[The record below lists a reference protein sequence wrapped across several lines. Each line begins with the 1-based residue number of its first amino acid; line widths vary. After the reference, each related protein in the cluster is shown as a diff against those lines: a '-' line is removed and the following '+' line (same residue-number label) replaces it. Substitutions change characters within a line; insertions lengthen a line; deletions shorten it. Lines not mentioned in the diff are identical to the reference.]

1 MNAKIEKTEKVEN
14 TPNLAR
20 TEPKL
25 LSLDTLE
32 LVDELRNTVRR
43 IEGKKHTA
51 KTLRR
56 TLAMVS
62 LIIKDL
68 ETNLEVEDK
77 GVVS

>member
-1 MNAKIEKTEKVEN
+1 MNAKTDKTEN
-14 TPNLAR
+14 TPALAK

-43 IEGKKHTA
+43 IEAKKHTA

-62 LIIKDL
+62 LIIKDI
-68 ETNLEVEDK
+68 ESNLEVDEK

>member
-1 MNAKIEKTEKVEN
+1 MTAKIEKTEN
-14 TPNLAR
+14 TPNLAK

-25 LSLDTLE
+25 LTLDTLE

-62 LIIKDL
+62 LIIKDI
-68 ETNLEVEDK
+68 ESNLEVDEK
-77 GVVS
+77 GVLS

>member
-1 MNAKIEKTEKVEN
+1 MIARIEKPEN
-14 TPNLAR
+14 NPTLAK

-32 LVDELRNTVRR
+32 LVDELRNAVRR
-43 IEGKKHTA
+43 IEAKKHTA

-56 TLAMVS
+56 TLAMVT
-62 LIIKDL
+62 LIIKDI
-68 ETNLEVEDK
+68 ESNLEVDEK

>member
-1 MNAKIEKTEKVEN
+1 MTAKIEKAEN
-14 TPNLAR
+14 TPNWAK

-32 LVDELRNTVRR
+32 LIDELRNTVRR

-62 LIIKDL
+62 LIMKDIENDL
-68 ETNLEVEDK
+68 EVDEKDML
-77 GVVS
+77 S